1 MAFYTLAHGGE
12 CHGTIEAETERG
24 MVTENAGS
32 PWKLESAKSRF
43 SPGTFPGSTAL
54 LTPWF
59 WFSDTNGRLLVFRAE
74 RGKHSIVFSFQ
85 GCGNLLCQIWKT
97 NRVMNQPGMS
107 ISRNKL

>member
-1 MAFYTLAHGGE
+1 MTMTRETTVIHLQ
-12 CHGTIEAETERG
+12 AEEHQGLPASPESGRKEWNRL
-24 MVTENAGS
+24 VTPSFRE
-32 PWKLESAKSRF
+32 
-43 SPGTFPGSTAL
+43 STAL

-59 WFSDTNGRLLVFRAE
+59 WFSDTNGRFLVFRAE